1 MTDLKGSWLQSGHT
15 QARLKQKQSVTS
27 RHQEPPKPGPESS
40 DRLSPEPAPPI
51 LLRRPCPP
59 DPHLETTADPSQ
71 SPLFCECVGVSSDP
85 PPTEF
90 PPLHLLRHT
99 RHHMSTTPEDP
110 PWCGNFGPQLLLR
123 KLTFLSPCLEFPA
136 IPTLP
141 AQWSKSREERSFR
154 PGFLIEKHCQWK
166 TRSYK

>member
-71 SPLFCECVGVSSDP
+71 SRLFCECVGVSSDP
-85 PPTEF
+85 PPTVS
-90 PPLHLLRHT
+90 PASLAKTHT
-99 RHHMSTTPEDP
+99 PSHVHHPGRPSLVWKLWSSAAPEKADLP
-110 PWCGNFGPQLLLR
+110 V
-123 KLTFLSPCLEFPA
+123 
-136 IPTLP
+136 TLP
-141 AQWSKSREERSFR
+141 GVSCNSHFAGSVEQVKRRAIFQTRIFNRETLSMENS
-154 PGFLIEKHCQWK
+154 LL
-166 TRSYK
+166 